1 MSSRGYNWPGRKEG
15 EILLIEYILIIFALN
30 TNNATYIPAI
40 EPKFNK
46 QECLAAVKRLA
57 KTSKEYKGVCVKVI
71 KE

>member
-1 MSSRGYNWPGRKEG
+1 M
-15 EILLIEYILIIFALN
+15 IEYILIIFALN